1 MKLINPS
8 DLSSLEK
15 IRLEDEFYS
24 QPFMLSYSG
33 LSKLMFSPILFYN
46 HYILKQRDD
55 VVEKPMV
62 EGKLLHC
69 LLLNP
74 EEFKNE
80 FVLMSS
86 AMPSENP
93 KKILDKLYKFLNE
106 KYPEITAC
114 NTTEYLNNILA
125 VEDAILS
132 ILKEHNLYQSLK
144 TDSQRLDK
152 MITSVN
158 LSYLDYLYLSKK
170 KTVVDQEMYDFAKDV
185 VEKIKSDSKIN
196 ALMGTYQDSL
206 EVKTKVF
213 NELDLVMMEFEE
225 YSFGIRGII
234 DNLVVDHDNKVIR
247 VNDLKKTGKSISA
260 FKDSIEY
267 FGYWIQT
274 ALYVRLIN
282 NIKSTTFGV
291 DYPVEFRFIVVDPYM
306 QIAPI
311 KISDQTIEEW
321 SIKLDDILHKAEFH
335 LNKKDFSLPY
345 DFLQETEYTIW
356 PL

>member
-1 MKLINPS
+1 MMKLISTS
-8 DLSSLEK
+8 DIPLIER
-15 IRLEDEFYS
+15 IRLEDEFFS
-24 QPFMLSYSG
+24 QPFIMSYSG
-33 LSKLMFSPILFYN
+33 LNKLMFSPALFYN

-74 EEFKNE
+74 EEFDKE

-93 KKILDKLYKFLNE
+93 RKILDRLYKHLNE
-106 KYPEITAC
+106 AYPEITGLD
-114 NTTEYLNNILA
+114 TLEYLSKLGN
-125 VEDAILS
+125 VENAILDL
-132 ILKEHNLYQSLK
+132 LKDHNLYQSLK
-144 TDSQRLDK
+144 TDQQRLDK
-152 MITSVN
+152 MFTEVN
-158 LSYLDYLYLSKK
+158 IKYLDYLYQSKK
-170 KTVVDQEMYDFAKDV
+170 KTVVDQEMYDFAKGV

-196 ALMGTYQDSL
+196 ALMGAYQDSL
-206 EVKTKVF
+206 EVNTKVF
-213 NELDLVMMEFEE
+213 NELDLVMMEFDE

-234 DNLVVDHDNKVIR
+234 DNLVVDHDSKVIR
-247 VNDLKKTGKSISA
+247 VNDLKKSGKSIST

-267 FGYWIQT
+267 FGYWMQA

-311 KISDQTIEEW
+311 KINEQTIEEW
-321 SIKLDDILHKAEFH
+321 SIKLDDMLNKAEFH

-345 DFLQETEYTIW
+345 EFLQETEYAI
-356 PL
+356 